1 MAPIL
6 HIQCYCVSIILADLC
21 SYSPFPAKF
30 SRAAVSAVFFFMGAE
45 IKLVSQKSG
54 KIYVHRGGG
63 HFVGRPKKPRLEKFT
78 SRPFLCMP
86 FYYQLKTIEKI
97 TQRQHMI

>member
-1 MAPIL
+1 MLLCI
-6 HIQCYCVSIILADLC
+6 HNFGGFMFSFSI
-21 SYSPFPAKF
+21 
-30 SRAAVSAVFFFMGAE
+30 SRQIFQSGGIGGFFFFMGAE

-86 FYYQLKTIEKI
+86 FYYQLKTI
-97 TQRQHMI
+97 